1 MNHISE
7 SAGHKERDN
16 KERDN
21 KERDMRRWTTVRSK
35 DVGQFLAV

>member
-16 KERDN
+16 KEI
-21 KERDMRRWTTVRSK
+21 DMRTWTTIRSK

>member
-16 KERDN
+16 KERD
-21 KERDMRRWTTVRSK
+21 MRIWTTVRSK